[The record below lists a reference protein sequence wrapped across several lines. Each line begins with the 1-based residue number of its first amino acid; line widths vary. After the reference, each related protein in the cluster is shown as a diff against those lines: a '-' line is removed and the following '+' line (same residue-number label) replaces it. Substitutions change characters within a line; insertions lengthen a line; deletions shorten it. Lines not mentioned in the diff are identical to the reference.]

1 MQWASPPGR
10 TIVGGIGAGL
20 CAIVGG
26 TGAWVL
32 SMTMIVG
39 ASFVAAGKAGGEA
52 GEVLATGVGA
62 VGLVLGGLAAAL
74 AGTVACVGL
83 TWTEHVRP
91 RWAPT
96 LLAGVVA
103 YAAFWSRAIA
113 AARGSSD
120 WVPLGLY
127 PTHLESWLWVAVAG
141 WVTVNLTAAARA
153 PAAAEDL
160 SRKT

>member
-52 GEVLATGVGA
+52 GEALATGVGA
-62 VGLVLGGLAAAL
+62 VRVDAARLELALGG
-74 AGTVACVGL
+74 
-83 TWTEHVRP
+83 E
-91 RWAPT
+91 
-96 LLAGVVA
+96 LLARRTDRVAGARVVA
-103 YAAFWSRAIA
+103 GVGY
-113 AARGSSD
+113 D
-120 WVPLGLY
+120 W
-127 PTHLESWLWVAVAG
+127 
-141 WVTVNLTAAARA
+141 
-153 PAAAEDL
+153 
-160 SRKT
+160 